1 MRCSRL
7 RRRPLLPDGRC
18 CSCMASQARSPA
30 GSRSRA
36 LRAQGVTV
44 DAINYLPFGT
54 SVEVLADR
62 LAVKVASLL
71 SETGADKVHLVGH
84 SLGGVVIAQAF
95 ADGRLTGQVDTVV
108 TIAAPFGG
116 SPWASLLPLGAT
128 QRALRDGSPLL
139 RRLAASPLPD
149 GVQWVAFTATLDV
162 MVPGRRSVPAQAGVQ
177 TVTVSDIGHVGLLLS
192 QQVVDRIV
200 DALPIDRRAE
210 HRHFGLLP
218 APVGGGQRV
227 RPAGAGLAD
236 HHVHAVAGGGQLPD
250 HGLLF
255 GNNVRVRAS
264 SRSTARLSTMARPL
278 SRDPRAVPITCCSM
292 VSMSLVVCRAK
303 DRAAPGRV
311 SRRDNRSTGTT
322 SGLSSKLSASC
333 STACT
338 GAPPGSSPHQAR
350 SASRRSKTAAF
361 AVSPSGPSRTA
372 AARARTSWLAG

>member
-128 QRALRDGSPLL
+128 LRALRDGSPLL

-177 TVTVSDIGHVGLLLS
+177 TVTVSDVGHVGLLLS

-218 APVGGGQRV
+218 APVGGGRRV

-255 GNNVRVRAS
+255 GEQRRGPGQ
-264 SRSTARLSTMARPL
+264 L
-278 SRDPRAVPITCCSM
+278 AVDGE
-292 VSMSLVVCRAK
+292 VVHHGPTTVTGPEGGA
-303 DRAAPGRV
+303 DHLLLDGEHVPGGVPGEGRAAPGRV
-311 SRRDNRSTGTT
+311 SRPDNRSTGTT
-322 SGLSSKLSASC
+322 S
-333 STACT
+333 
-338 GAPPGSSPHQAR
+338 
-350 SASRRSKTAAF
+350 
-361 AVSPSGPSRTA
+361 
-372 AARARTSWLAG
+372 